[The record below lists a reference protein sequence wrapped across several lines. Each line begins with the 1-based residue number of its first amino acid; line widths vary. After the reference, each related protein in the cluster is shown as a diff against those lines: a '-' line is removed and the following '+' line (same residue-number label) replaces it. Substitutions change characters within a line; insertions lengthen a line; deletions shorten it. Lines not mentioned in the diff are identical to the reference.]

1 VKHHENARMLHTD
14 NIQIVYVAIVG
25 TVMLMAVLEW
35 ILWLAAFLYCLV
47 KVFIKAEN
55 TSIRVLSVVV
65 GILFT
70 AFRSVFL
77 PLTMYHMYRR
87 CLTITTG

>member
-1 VKHHENARMLHTD
+1 MKHHGIKPGSYTD
-14 NIQIVYVAIVG
+14 IVQIVYVAIVG
-25 TVMLMAVLEW
+25 TVMLMAILEW
-35 ILWLAAFLYCLV
+35 VLWLAAFLYCLV

-70 AFRSVFL
+70 AFR
-77 PLTMYHMYRR
+77 
-87 CLTITTG
+87 